1 MKTLEI
7 VINNLKG
14 YKYVIP
20 YILIFI
26 VFGFIYK
33 SPSLMIISTLVLSL
47 ALALIFKDRFIAMYA
62 IGKAST
68 GDNATAEKSF
78 KKLIDRNTKNSTVY
92 LYYANIQL
100 LKNDPDSAILYVEK
114 GLKYKHNDIIHKNL
128 MLVLSSSYWVK
139 GDLDKAISILEDL
152 RVKYE
157 YVNYNVL
164 ATLGYLYYLKGDM
177 EKAREIS
184 MLALEDNINSASA
197 YDNLGQ
203 IELSENN
210 LENAKEHFIKA
221 LSLKEDSVDSLF
233 HLGVLY
239 EKEGDYENAMDC
251 FTKAKSCVCSVVN
264 TVTPEDIENHISEL
278 SEKMEDKN

>member
-7 VINNLKG
+7 VINNLRG

-33 SPSLMIISTLVLSL
+33 SPTLMIISTVALSIGI
-47 ALALIFKDRFIAMYA
+47 AIVFKDRFIAMYA
-62 IGKAST
+62 IGKSAT
-68 GDNATAEKSF
+68 GDNKTAEISF

-114 GLKYKHNDIIHKNL
+114 GLKYKHDDIVHKNL

-139 GDLDKAISILEDL
+139 GDIDKAISILEDL

-157 YVNYNVL
+157 YVNFNVL
-164 ATLGYLYYLKGDM
+164 ATLGYLYFLKGDM
-177 EKAREIS
+177 VKAREIS
-184 MLALEDNINSASA
+184 MHAIEDNESSSSA

-203 IELSENN
+203 IDLSENN
-210 LENAKEHFIKA
+210 LESAKEHFLKA
-221 LSLKEDSVDSLF
+221 LSFKENSIDSLY
-233 HLGVLY
+233 HIGILY
-239 EKEGDYENAMDC
+239 EKEGDFENAMDS
-251 FTKAKSCVCSVVN
+251 FEKAKTCVCSVVN
-264 TVTPEDIENHISEL
+264 TVTLEDIDKEIESL
-278 SEKMEDKN
+278 SKKMEDKN